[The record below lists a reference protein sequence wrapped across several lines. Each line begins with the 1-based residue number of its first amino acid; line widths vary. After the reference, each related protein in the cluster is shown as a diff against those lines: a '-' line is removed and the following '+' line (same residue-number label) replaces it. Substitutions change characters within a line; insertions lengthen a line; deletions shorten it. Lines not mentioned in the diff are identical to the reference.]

1 MLFKGNRKL
10 SDDSTI
16 LSATTTTTKK
26 KGKEAIN
33 TNKFLLDVKT
43 EI

>member
-16 LSATTTTTKK
+16 LSKTTTTKE
-26 KGKEAIN
+26 GKEAIN

>member
-16 LSATTTTTKK
+16 LSATTTTKK

>member
-16 LSATTTTTKK
+16 LSKTTTTTKE
-26 KGKEAIN
+26 GNEAIN